1 MQQSQLLESFFR
13 IIMKKYM
20 FNIFSINIKSNCD
33 QVAWLA
39 HTAIKRDIYYLKRKG
54 DGKLGV
60 LLSNWRIL
68 ASFRIKF
75 WLIRASLIH
84 WRMLC
89 NCIHLE
95 DKYLANSYPNIFI
108 TDLWPVVIVPAL
120 SFNFNSLL
128 PPWHEASDA
137 CSSSKQGLLGLF
149 YPGYK
154 IYHLLACPCKI
165 WFFFFLL
172 IILVIHTHTDFQ
184 TRLLEANDYN

>member
-1 MQQSQLLESFFR
+1 
-13 IIMKKYM
+13 M
-20 FNIFSINIKSNCD
+20 FNIFSINRKSNCE

-54 DGKLGV
+54 DGNLGV
-60 LLSNWRIL
+60 LLSNWRIP
-68 ASFRIKF
+68 ACFRIKI
-75 WLIRASLIH
+75 WLIRAALIH
-84 WRMLC
+84 WRILC

-95 DKYLANSYPNIFI
+95 NKYLATSYPNIFI
-108 TDLWPVVIVPAL
+108 TDLCPVDILPAL

-154 IYHLLACPCKI
+154 THHLLAFPYKI
-165 WFFFFLL
+165 WFFFPL